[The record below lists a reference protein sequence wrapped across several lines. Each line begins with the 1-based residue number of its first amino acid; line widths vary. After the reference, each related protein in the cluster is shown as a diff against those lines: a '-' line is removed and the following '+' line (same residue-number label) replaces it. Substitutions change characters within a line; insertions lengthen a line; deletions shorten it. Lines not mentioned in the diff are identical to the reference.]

1 MKNFFEKAKTDVV
14 TFFIFFYA
22 KNKKTLTK
30 LWVALAVVTV
40 LGIASGAANSE
51 RFLNGLYLFKNF
63 GIGVRFF
70 DNIFLHIA
78 YFVLVYLAVINLYC
92 SAAGFITV
100 FFAAFKLGS
109 GLSAITAV
117 YGFGGFVNALLI
129 HLPVNLIL
137 IAGLSSYLLVCIG
150 HSGGYKNRG
159 SGRIK
164 PCYSLALKES
174 LFFLIPVLAV
184 DVAAFLIII

>member
-1 MKNFFEKAKTDVV
+1 MKNFFGKAKTDFV
-14 TFFIFFYA
+14 TFFVFFYA

-30 LWVALAVVTV
+30 LWILLAVVMV
-40 LGIASGAANSE
+40 LGIASGAANAE
-51 RFLNGLYLFKNF
+51 RFLGGLYLFKNF
-63 GIGVRFF
+63 GAGARFF
-70 DNIFLHIA
+70 DNFFLHIA
-78 YFVLVYLAVINLYC
+78 YFALVYLAVINLYC

-109 GLSAITAV
+109 GLSAMTAV

-137 IAGLSSYLLVCIG
+137 IAALSSYLLVCIG

-159 SGRIK
+159 PGRIK
-164 PCYSLALKES
+164 PCYGLALKES
-174 LFFLIPVLAV
+174 LFFLLPVLAV
-184 DVAAFLIII
+184 DIAAFLIIM